1 MTTEQ
6 QDLAWACLPKEARD
20 YISEEYINAPNSEW
34 HKGYISAL
42 ENIFGSHNL
51 TSDTEPEEML
61 MVSKKQVM
69 TELCRAANLQNDREE
84 DWIRAGEEIEF
95 TLTQLFGDKCLPEKE
110 EPKPKFKA
118 GDEVWYGV
126 NKCTINKIEGNTAY
140 IVYNNGASWENIS
153 QLRPYIE
160 PNYKF
165 GIGEKVKFRNSKIKI
180 VRRRFA
186 SPYDNEAHYSVET
199 LDGQSPINVV
209 ESDLE
214 PYTEEPFKMKTLNE
228 SLPEAQ
234 QIIDENF
241 WDLCS
246 IEENKETMEL
256 SDVKN
261 KIDEYFDTHTEEEVY
276 DALKRNGAIKETME
290 RVNIGTLIKYNGD
303 YYKIIGHDEVG
314 YNVKVIVPTDDDY
327 ATHISYEAPFEITAE
342 PEEPMEEKELNLCEL
357 LKDCEG
363 ETFYSDVFELVILT
377 KVNLVGNFLT
387 INWNRLELNLYSNGS
402 KVKGNRCV
410 LWPSKELY
418 EKYPLD
424 AYSAWIEWKESR
436 KPKQWKPSFG
446 DEYFAINGCA
456 KVIKLKY
463 IDNFIDMELDR
474 IHNRFRTKE
483 EAHIAAK
490 IVREVLQKFYEK
502 KL

>member
-1 MTTEQ
+1 MTKET
-6 QDLAWACLPKEARD
+6 QDLIWSALSKEEREEKRND
-20 YISEEYINAPNSEW
+20 YRIVSKNPRLDRGDSIYLTT
-34 HKGYISAL
+34 L

-95 TLTQLFGDKCLPEKE
+95 TLTQLFGNKCLPEKE

-165 GIGEKVKFRNSKIKI
+165 GIGDKVKFRNSKIKI

-209 ESDLE
+209 ESDLQ
-214 PYTEEPFKMKTLNE
+214 PYTEESRNL
-228 SLPEAQ
+228 SQ
-234 QIIDENF
+234 
-241 WDLCS
+241 
-246 IEENKETMEL
+246 ETANCDKSEDNQLKNNME
-256 SDVKN
+256 D
-261 KIDEYFDTHTEEEVY
+261 
-276 DALKRNGAIKETME
+276 
-290 RVNIGTLIKYNGD
+290 
-303 YYKIIGHDEVG
+303 
-314 YNVKVIVPTDDDY
+314 
-327 ATHISYEAPFEITAE
+327 
-342 PEEPMEEKELNLCEL
+342 KELNLYEL
-357 LKDCEG
+357 LKVGDTIYSPVFG
-363 ETFYSDVFELVILT
+363 ERIVRAIMSDRLCDSTFICYKNGKIWEYGEPIVF
-377 KVNLVGNFLT
+377 
-387 INWNRLELNLYSNGS
+387 
-402 KVKGNRCV
+402 
-410 LWPSKELY
+410 PSKELY

-424 AYSAWIEWKESR
+424 AYSAWMEWASER
-436 KPKQWKPSFG
+436 KPKRWR
-446 DEYFAINGCA
+446 A
-456 KVIKLKY
+456 KSSAGVAVSECEGHWEDYSYWYITSDGVIAQEEEMNCKADNLRYKLGNY
-463 IDNFIDMELDR
+463 
-474 IHNRFRTKE
+474 FRTKE
-483 EAHIAAK
+483 EAEQAAEA
-490 IVREVLQKFYEK
+490 VRDMLEKFHENHTEK
-502 KL
+502 

>member
-1 MTTEQ
+1 MTKET
-6 QDLAWACLPKEARD
+6 QDLIWSALSKEEREEKRND
-20 YISEEYINAPNSEW
+20 YRIVSKNPRLDRGDSIYLTT
-34 HKGYISAL
+34 L

-165 GIGEKVKFRNSKIKI
+165 GIGDKVKFRNSKIKI

-209 ESDLE
+209 ESDLQ
-214 PYTEEPFKMKTLNE
+214 PYTEESRNL
-228 SLPEAQ
+228 SQ
-234 QIIDENF
+234 
-241 WDLCS
+241 
-246 IEENKETMEL
+246 ETANCDKSEDNQLKNNME
-256 SDVKN
+256 D
-261 KIDEYFDTHTEEEVY
+261 
-276 DALKRNGAIKETME
+276 
-290 RVNIGTLIKYNGD
+290 
-303 YYKIIGHDEVG
+303 
-314 YNVKVIVPTDDDY
+314 
-327 ATHISYEAPFEITAE
+327 
-342 PEEPMEEKELNLCEL
+342 KELNLCEL
-357 LKDCEG
+357 LKDCPRGESLFSISQGAVKLINGQSTCKGYPIQIYCDGSNEVFLRTADGKVQKEG
-363 ETFYSDVFELVILT
+363 LAD
-377 KVNLVGNFLT
+377 
-387 INWNRLELNLYSNGS
+387 LY
-402 KVKGNRCV
+402 
-410 LWPSKELY
+410 PSEGLLR
-418 EKYPLD
+418 KYPFNPEG
-424 AYSAWIEWKESR
+424 AWMEWASER
-436 KPKQWKPSFG
+436 KPKRWR
-446 DEYFAINGCA
+446 A
-456 KVIKLKY
+456 KSSAGVAVSECEGHWEDYSYWYITSDGVIAQEEEMNCKADNLRYKLGNY
-463 IDNFIDMELDR
+463 
-474 IHNRFRTKE
+474 FRTKE
-483 EAHIAAK
+483 EAEQAAEA
-490 IVREVLQKFYEK
+490 VRDMLEKFHENHTEK
-502 KL
+502 